1 MDLWGRNLVITLC
14 IDSTY
19 GLYTRRFSP
28 KNAENIPEVGI
39 SSFNNPPITS
49 SPVSG

>member
-1 MDLWGRNLVITLC
+1 MDLWGRNLVTTLY

-28 KNAENIPEVGI
+28 KNAENIPEERI
-39 SSFNNPPITS
+39 SSPGNPPIAS
-49 SPVSG
+49 SPVTG